1 MITIVFSLFSVFST
15 QKPDATQQIRS
26 KRGKLTRQKLSYD
39 VEATDIQPVKSTS
52 YAEAVSVMPI
62 FTLQSPTETTED
74 EGTSDIRCILDGI
87 SAFFN
92 PGDLVG
98 IMGPSG
104 CGKTT
109 LLDLLTGR
117 RRAGSIKVHMNGKMT
132 LRLS

>member
-1 MITIVFSLFSVFST
+1 M
-15 QKPDATQQIRS
+15 R
-26 KRGKLTRQKLSYD
+26 R
-39 VEATDIQPVKSTS
+39 
-52 YAEAVSVMPI
+52 
-62 FTLQSPTETTED
+62 
-74 EGTSDIRCILDGI
+74 ILDGI

-117 RRAGSIKVHMNGKMT
+117 RRAGSIKVHMNGKKDFAVVLDT
-132 LRLS
+132 RNQPPNIVQLY